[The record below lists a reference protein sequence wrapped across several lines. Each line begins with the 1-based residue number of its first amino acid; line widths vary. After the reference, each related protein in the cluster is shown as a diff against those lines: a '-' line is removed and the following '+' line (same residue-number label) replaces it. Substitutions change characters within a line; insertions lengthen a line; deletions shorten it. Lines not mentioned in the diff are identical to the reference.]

1 MRRLAVV
8 NRPAVAPLPNPPVP
22 LPNLLVVV
30 SPVVV
35 VRLLVVVVVVCS
47 AKFKICCPAC
57 LPFAIVQSV
66 AMLNLPV
73 VASRP
78 AVANLLVGSSRDD

>member
-8 NRPAVAPLPNPPVP
+8 NRPAPLPNPPVP

-35 VRLLVVVVVVCS
+35 VRLLVVVVCS

-78 AVANLLVGSSRDD
+78 AVASLLVGSSRDD

>member
-8 NRPAVAPLPNPPVP
+8 NRPAPLPNPPVP

-35 VRLLVVVVVVCS
+35 VRLLVVVVCS
-47 AKFKICCPAC
+47 ARFKICCPAC
-57 LPFAIVQSV
+57 LPFAIVQFA

-78 AVANLLVGSSRDD
+78 AVASLLVGSSRDD

>member
-1 MRRLAVV
+1 MSPLAVV

-35 VRLLVVVVVVCS
+35 VRLLAVVVCS
-47 AKFKICCPAC
+47 ARFKSCCPAC
-57 LPFAIVQSV
+57 LPFAIVQS
-66 AMLNLPV
+66 AATLNLPV
-73 VASRP
+73 VASQP
-78 AVANLLVGSSRDD
+78 VAVSPLVDSSHNR